1 VFDRAYKVHLAA
13 AKDPGRYARQDVRI
27 DGGRLIATDGRILAV
42 VPASIE
48 GTAPAYLPAAAV
60 EAATKGKAPKG
71 DDGQARIALN
81 GTGATV
87 LTKAGRVEHD
97 YPAGGEFPRW
107 EAVVPRDEPAFR
119 IAFNPELLARLVG
132 AIGAGE
138 AVVFE
143 FRAPDRPIVL
153 RPSGKSEAF
162 GVLMPITIDD
172 GGKGGK

>member
-1 VFDRAYKVHLAA
+1 M
-13 AKDPGRYARQDVRI
+13 
-27 DGGRLIATDGRILAV
+27 
-42 VPASIE
+42 
-48 GTAPAYLPAAAV
+48 
-60 EAATKGKAPKG
+60 
-71 DDGQARIALN
+71 
-81 GTGATV
+81 
-87 LTKAGRVEHD
+87 
-97 YPAGGEFPRW
+97 
-107 EAVVPRDEPAFR
+107 PRDEPAFR